1 MITNG
6 RQRLKYKLCM
16 MNYEYKILCILFT
29 ITFLCACSDVSP
41 EWKAASAA
49 KDYYD
54 CLKDGNAIGFLE
66 GKVAIDSLPA
76 DYGEQMLK
84 TVEQYQA
91 DLQQKHGGLREVRI
105 SEEHYSNTQE
115 SCRDSVLHLT
125 YAFLIL
131 CFGDS
136 TQEEITVPMVEHNGQ
151 WMMK

>member
-1 MITNG
+1 MKPF
-6 RQRLKYKLCM
+6 LFS
-16 MNYEYKILCILFT
+16 LFT
-29 ITFLCACSDVSP
+29 LFFFCACSDVTP
-41 EWKAASAA
+41 EWQAASAA

-54 CLKDGNAIGFLE
+54 CLKEGDVDGFLE
-66 GKVAIDSLPA
+66 GKAFVDSLPA
-76 DYGEQMLK
+76 DYREQLQK
-84 TVEQYQA
+84 TMEMYHS
-91 DLQQKHGGLREVRI
+91 DLQQKHGGLHEVRI
-105 SEEHYSNTQE
+105 SEEHYLNTKE